1 MVCSPPFLKLGNGY
15 KDCASRPKFSGTG
28 LSDALV
34 ICDTCHRYARWLP
47 CLRKRDQV
55 FPIFFPI
62 YTHVTRCLRQVIWT
76 THRLWRGSKSERTY
90 FPSWRVL
97 RYDMISRVMCFV
109 VTFPFT
115 HYLSAQRP
123 FKSRRLPAADLGRL
137 KTFCSRHRKF
147 AELFWRG
154 SEDEYLVCNKTV
166 YAGFLT
172 W

>member
-97 RYDMISRVMCFV
+97 IESDVLRCNVSFHSLPICSEAVQKPSVTCCRSRSLENILFSTSEV
-109 VTFPFT
+109 
-115 HYLSAQRP
+115 
-123 FKSRRLPAADLGRL
+123 RRIVLAR
-137 KTFCSRHRKF
+137 
-147 AELFWRG
+147 
-154 SEDEYLVCNKTV
+154 V
-166 YAGFLT
+166 
-172 W
+172 